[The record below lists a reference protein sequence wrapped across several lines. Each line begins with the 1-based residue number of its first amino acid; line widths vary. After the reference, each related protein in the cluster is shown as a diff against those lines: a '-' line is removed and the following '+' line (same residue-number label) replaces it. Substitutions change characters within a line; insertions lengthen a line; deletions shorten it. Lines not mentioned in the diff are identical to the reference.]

1 MTKNGSFLAIYPTDT
16 IVSESKEGYRES
28 SSSLGDAV

>member
-1 MTKNGSFLAIYPTDT
+1 MTKNATFSVNYHTDT
-16 IVSESKEGYRES
+16 KVSGAKEGHRES

>member
-1 MTKNGSFLAIYPTDT
+1 MTKGATFSENYNTDT
-16 IVSESKEGYRES
+16 IVSGAKEGHRES